1 MTPKTTKKKLKI
13 PSHLSQESKN
23 FYRKVVSDFE
33 FEEHHLKILQAACE
47 TWDRIVEARIEVEKK
62 GQFFVDRWNQPRE
75 NPAAKSERDQKVVF
89 ARLLRELN
97 LDIAPPDSRL
107 PGLY

>member
-1 MTPKTTKKKLKI
+1 MTFKHTKKLKI
-13 PSHLSQESKN
+13 PKHLSLESRN
-23 FYRKVVSDFE
+23 FYKKVIEEFE
-33 FEEHHLKILQAACE
+33 FSEHHLKILQAACE

-89 ARLLRELN
+89 ARLIRELN
-97 LDIAPPDSRL
+97 LDISAPDSR
-107 PGLY
+107 PPSLY

>member
-23 FYRKVVSDFE
+23 FYRKVVSEFE
-33 FEEHHLKILQAACE
+33 FEDHHLKILQAACE
-47 TWDRIVEARIEVEKK
+47 TWDRITEARVEVAKT
-62 GQFFVDRWNQPRE
+62 GVFFLDRWGQPRE
-75 NPAAKSERDQKVVF
+75 NPAVKSERDSRVVF

-97 LDIAPPDSRL
+97 LDIAAPDSR
-107 PGLY
+107 PPSLY